1 MNDNRVMIAP
11 SLLAADYKDLKNE
24 ILRVY
29 NGGADILHLDV
40 MDGVFV
46 KNISFGAPLI
56 KSVREVCD
64 IPFDVHLMIT
74 EPIRYIDAF
83 VDAGADS
90 ITVHYESTSR
100 LGETLDKINDSG
112 VKAALSIKPD
122 TPLSVI
128 VPYLDKI
135 DMLLIMSVE
144 PGFGGQKYISASTEK
159 IRQARRLIKSSGRN
173 IKIEV
178 DGGICPETIGEAS
191 SAGADIFVA
200 GTAIFK
206 SENAEEYM
214 SKLRML
220 AQKARYDEQ

>member
-1 MNDNRVMIAP
+1 MNNRVMIAP

-40 MDGVFV
+40 MDGIFV

-90 ITVHYESTSR
+90 ITIHYESTADVDK
-100 LGETLDKINDSG
+100 TLDKIIDSG

-122 TPLSVI
+122 TPVSVI

-144 PGFGGQKYISASTEK
+144 PGFGGQKYIPGSTEK
-159 IRQARRLIKSSGRN
+159 IRQARQMIKSSGRN

-178 DGGICPETIGEAS
+178 DGGISPETIEEAS
-191 SAGADIFVA
+191 AAGADIFVA

-220 AQKARYDEQ
+220 AQKARYDE

>member
-1 MNDNRVMIAP
+1 MSVNKVMISP

-29 NGGADILHLDV
+29 NGGADVLHLDV
-40 MDGVFV
+40 MDGIFV

-64 IPFDVHLMIT
+64 IMFDVHLMIT

-90 ITVHYESTSR
+90 ITIHYESTDNV
-100 LGETLDKINDSG
+100 GGTLDKIKSSG
-112 VKAALSIKPD
+112 VKAALSIKPN
-122 TPLSVI
+122 TPVSAI
-128 VPYLDKI
+128 IPYLDKI

-144 PGFGGQKYISASTEK
+144 PGFGGQKYIPGSTEK
-159 IRQARRLIKSSGRN
+159 IREARRLIRSAGKN
-173 IKIEV
+173 IPIEI

-191 SAGADIFVA
+191 AAGADIFVA

-206 SENAEEYM
+206 SKDAAGYM
-214 SKLRML
+214 SELREI
-220 AQKARYDEQ
+220 AQKARYNE

>member
-1 MNDNRVMIAP
+1 MNNKVMIAP

-40 MDGVFV
+40 MDGIFV

-90 ITVHYESTSR
+90 ITIHYESTADVDK
-100 LGETLDKINDSG
+100 TLDKIIDSG

-122 TPLSVI
+122 TPVSVI

-144 PGFGGQKYISASTEK
+144 PGFGGQKYIPGSTEK
-159 IRQARRLIKSSGRN
+159 IRQARQMIKSSGRN

-178 DGGICPETIGEAS
+178 DGGISPETIEEAS
-191 SAGADIFVA
+191 AAGADIFVA

-220 AQKARYDEQ
+220 AQKARYDE

>member
-1 MNDNRVMIAP
+1 MIAP

-40 MDGVFV
+40 MDGIFV

-90 ITVHYESTSR
+90 ITIHYESTADVDK
-100 LGETLDKINDSG
+100 TLDKIIDSG

-122 TPLSVI
+122 TPVSVI

-144 PGFGGQKYISASTEK
+144 PGFGGQKYIPGSTEK
-159 IRQARRLIKSSGRN
+159 IRQARQMIKSSGRN

-178 DGGICPETIGEAS
+178 DGGISPETIEEAS
-191 SAGADIFVA
+191 AAGADIFVA

-214 SKLRML
+214 SKLRTL
-220 AQKARYDEQ
+220 AQKARYDE

>member
-1 MNDNRVMIAP
+1 MNNKVMIAP

-40 MDGVFV
+40 MDGIFV

-90 ITVHYESTSR
+90 ITIHYESTADVDK
-100 LGETLDKINDSG
+100 TLDKIIDSG

-122 TPLSVI
+122 TPVSVI

-144 PGFGGQKYISASTEK
+144 PGFGGQKYIPGSTEK
-159 IRQARRLIKSSGRN
+159 IRQARQMIKSSGRN

-178 DGGICPETIGEAS
+178 DGGISPETIEEAS
-191 SAGADIFVA
+191 AAGADIFVA

-214 SKLRML
+214 SKLRTL
-220 AQKARYDEQ
+220 AQKARYDE

>member
-1 MNDNRVMIAP
+1 MIAP

-40 MDGVFV
+40 MDGIFV

-90 ITVHYESTSR
+90 ITIHYESTADVDK
-100 LGETLDKINDSG
+100 TLDKIIDSG

-122 TPLSVI
+122 TPVSVI

-144 PGFGGQKYISASTEK
+144 PGFGGQKYIPGSTEK
-159 IRQARRLIKSSGRN
+159 IRQARQMIKSSGRN

-178 DGGICPETIGEAS
+178 DGGISPETIEEAS
-191 SAGADIFVA
+191 AAGADIFVA

-220 AQKARYDEQ
+220 AQKARYDE